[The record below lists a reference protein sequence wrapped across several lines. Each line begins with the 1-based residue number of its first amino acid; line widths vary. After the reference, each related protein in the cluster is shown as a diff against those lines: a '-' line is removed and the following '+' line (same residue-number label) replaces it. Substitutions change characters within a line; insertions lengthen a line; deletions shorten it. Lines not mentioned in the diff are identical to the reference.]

1 MKKILALMLISLI
14 FLSGCS
20 SIPASVKD
28 KAPSTTKI
36 TQVLPSY
43 VVELIEADESFIFYF
58 GNSWCEACQFVK
70 AVNNEVVSRGK
81 IPMYYIEMDKTSTK
95 QLNMIYQY
103 VIKPVATP
111 TYIIVLDGVVIESFY
126 PEVFVGDDETL
137 DETHVSL
144 YADNLIA
151 LLKTKGLIN

>member
-1 MKKILALMLISLI
+1 
-14 FLSGCS
+14 
-20 SIPASVKD
+20 
-28 KAPSTTKI
+28 
-36 TQVLPSY
+36 
-43 VVELIEADESFIFYF
+43 
-58 GNSWCEACQFVK
+58 
-70 AVNNEVVSRGK
+70 
-81 IPMYYIEMDKTSTK
+81 
-95 QLNMIYQY
+95 

-126 PEVFVGDDETL
+126 PEVFVGDDESL

>member
-1 MKKILALMLISLI
+1 MKKILSLIMISLL

-28 KAPSTTKI
+28 KEPYTTKS
-36 TQVLPSY
+36 TQVQPSY
-43 VVELIEADESFIFYF
+43 VVELIESDASFIFYF

-70 AVNNEVVSRGK
+70 AVNNDVVTRGK
-81 IPMYYIEMDKTSTK
+81 IPMYHIEMDKTSTK
-95 QLNMIYQY
+95 QLNMIYKY

-111 TYIIVLDGVVIESFY
+111 TYIIVLNGVVIESFY
-126 PEVFVGDDETL
+126 PEVFVGDDENL
-137 DETHVSL
+137 DVTHVSL

-151 LLKTKGLIN
+151 YLKTKGLIN

>member
-1 MKKILALMLISLI
+1 MKKSLLLILISLI

-28 KAPSTTKI
+28 KAPSMTKI

-43 VVELIEADESFIFYF
+43 VVELIESNESFIFYF
-58 GNSWCEACQFVK
+58 GNSWCSACQFVE
-70 AVNNEVVSRGK
+70 AVNNEVVSREK
-81 IPMYYIEMDKTSTK
+81 IPMYYIEMDKTTTK

-111 TYIIVLDGVVIESFY
+111 TYIIVLNGVVIESFY
-126 PEVFVGDDETL
+126 PEVFVGDDTSL
-137 DETHVSL
+137 DENHISL